1 MFFSASQHNL
11 ERGPINPL
19 QIGVI
24 NLGWVVWLNWWNRL
38 WFGMLTLCICWWVW
52 YKKAGIN
59 GWESL
64 QHCLKINEYHEW
76 NATGVLEIWELK
88 NPWKELLRVKK
99 SWKLP
104 SFFSFWLKCRLLYL
118 AGKAELSG
126 DLTAINVG
134 VAMLCTERV
143 PCCVGKITPV
153 QQVLQPMTH
162 FTILEWEIC
171 VEEKK
176 MSKQCQCVCVV

>member
-1 MFFSASQHNL
+1 MFLGTCMFFSASQHNL

-88 NPWKELLRVKK
+88 ILGKNCYVWKNHGNFHHSFLSDLNADYCIWLAKL
-99 SWKLP
+99 SW
-104 SFFSFWLKCRLLYL
+104 
-118 AGKAELSG
+118 
-126 DLTAINVG
+126 
-134 VAMLCTERV
+134 
-143 PCCVGKITPV
+143 
-153 QQVLQPMTH
+153 
-162 FTILEWEIC
+162 
-171 VEEKK
+171 
-176 MSKQCQCVCVV
+176 VVI